1 MTRKGMRK
9 FSIKPKILTAF
20 LGLSL
25 VSHVVFG
32 FIALK
37 GITSLNSYFLQR
49 SQALGIIV
57 KNQEAVVAI
66 SGGQTQFN
74 DITLR
79 FMKITWEVF

>member
-1 MTRKGMRK
+1 MTPKGMRK
-9 FSIKPKILTAF
+9 FSIKSKILTAF

-25 VSHVVFG
+25 VSHVMFG

-37 GITSLNSYFLQR
+37 GITSLNSYFLR
-49 SQALGIIV
+49 GSQALGIIV
-57 KNQEAVVAI
+57 NNQEAVGAL

-79 FMKITWEVF
+79 FMKITWAVF

>member
-9 FSIKPKILTAF
+9 FSIKSKILTAF

-25 VSHVVFG
+25 FSHVVFG
-32 FIALK
+32 FITLK
-37 GITSLNSYFLQR
+37 GIASLNSYFLQS

-57 KNQEAVVAI
+57 KNQEAVVVI